1 MASCGRGS
9 NSVPEYSGADL
20 ALIIP
25 TKDRPQK
32 MENLLRSLAQQT
44 IPVGRVIIVDGG
56 SGIDGLVRT
65 FAEQLPIDY
74 VPCHPPGQIR
84 QRNLAIAQLD
94 ERTRL
99 ACFLDDDLVLEPRA
113 LESVIDYWNTLG
125 SDTAGVSL
133 NIVNNPPFKH
143 SVWGALV
150 GMSAPRMGKILR
162 SGYNVPISPTPVNIQ
177 VDWLC
182 GGATVWRQDI
192 VTTHHHSEIKAKWAI
207 CEDIIF
213 SYPLSKTFKM
223 YVCADARVL
232 HEHVYDHNKKVDHRF
247 YGRAATLWRLHFVSS
262 NPDLSA
268 WQCGYM
274 LSAQI
279 AIRLAQSVV
288 RKDRTIL
295 DHALGQIDGLRLGFW
310 RILTG
315 QSLAPILNEIT

>member
-1 MASCGRGS
+1 MRGS
-9 NSVPEYSGADL
+9 SGVADYSGRDL

-32 MENLLRSLAQQT
+32 MENLLASLAKQT
-44 IPVGRVIIVDGG
+44 IVVGRVIIVDGG
-56 SGIDGLVRT
+56 SGIDDLVRT
-65 FAEQLPIDY
+65 YSAQLPIDY

-94 ERTRL
+94 SRTRL
-99 ACFLDDDLVLEPRA
+99 ACFLDDDLVLDPRA
-113 LESVIDYWNTLG
+113 LESAIVYWNTLG
-125 SDTAGVSL
+125 ADTAGVSL

-143 SVWGALV
+143 SFLASLV
-150 GMSAPRMGKILR
+150 GMSAPRMGRILR
-162 SGYNVPISPTPVNIQ
+162 SGYNVPISPTPANIQ

-192 VTTHHHSEIKAKWAI
+192 VATHHHSEIKAKWAI

-213 SYPLSKTFKM
+213 SYPLSRTFKL

-232 HEHVYDHNKKVDHRF
+232 HEHVFDHNKKVDHRF

-262 NPDLSA
+262 NPELSKLL
-268 WQCGYM
+268 CGYM

-279 AIRLAQSVV
+279 AIRLAQSAV
-288 RKDRTIL
+288 RRDRTLL
-295 DHALGQIDGLRLGFW
+295 DYALGQIDGLRIGFG
-310 RILTG
+310 RVLAG
-315 QSLAPILNEIT
+315 RSLVPILNELT